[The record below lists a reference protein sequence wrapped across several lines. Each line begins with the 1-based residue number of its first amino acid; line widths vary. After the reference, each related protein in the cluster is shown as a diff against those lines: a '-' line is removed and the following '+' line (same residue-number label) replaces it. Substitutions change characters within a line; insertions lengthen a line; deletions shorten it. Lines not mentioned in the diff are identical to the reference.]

1 MVVFIWHT
9 CIVYSLVKPNFKCLT
24 FHLHVCALL
33 PPQNMDQSEHASQI
47 SSQRDLR
54 GGSWLAESGGSGTKC
69 ERPPLLSLLL
79 PPAEKGSSVW
89 VCRLSQVSENHPAHT
104 TVFKCPRLGVCF
116 QSSCSVIELARRAT
130 DSGMLLTMSVKSC
143 CLPIL
148 FPGKWRLLTRFL
160 VAASYHI
167 FVCVQKGRPVHA
179 VAHFFLFFY
188 FIEDETCS
196 SFISVAEKPVCV
208 TLIISQ
214 EDATHKWD
222 ASFWSWNFLS
232 PVRRFQILRS
242 DQTWRWPNITST
254 PAHNRINKEEA
265 EFPCF

>member
-9 CIVYSLVKPNFKCLT
+9 RVVYSLVKPNFGCLT

-47 SSQRDLR
+47 SSQRDLS

-130 DSGMLLTMSVKSC
+130 DSEMLLTMSVKSC

-179 VAHFFLFFY
+179 VAHFFIFLILSRTIRAHRSYQSLRNLFAWR
-188 FIEDETCS
+188 S
-196 SFISVAEKPVCV
+196 SSA
-208 TLIISQ
+208 
-214 EDATHKWD
+214 
-222 ASFWSWNFLS
+222 
-232 PVRRFQILRS
+232 RRTR
-242 DQTWRWPNITST
+242 
-254 PAHNRINKEEA
+254 RINETHLFGPGTFCRQSGDSRSWEA
-265 EFPCF
+265 IRHDCDLI